1 MKNLSKRIVLAT
13 LFAQALCLG
22 ALEAV
27 AQTYP
32 ALTLE
37 NAIEQ
42 AVLEDDWLAANVE
55 REQAMLEEA
64 LAAAQLPDPRVSIGL
79 SNLPLDTFNLG
90 QEPMTQLRV
99 GINQVIPRGDTLLLS
114 EQKKKQ
120 QSEVNPFL
128 RADRKAKV
136 ELLVSQLW
144 LKSFL
149 SARSIALIEADR
161 SLFQQLIDITSSRYT
176 VGAGLARQQD
186 VVRAQLELLRLD
198 DRLAVLRQAQDS
210 NKQQLAQWVPSALI
224 VGALSDEIPQ
234 RMPPQIRLATLA
246 EAAEFFETH
255 PRIRSHDKQIEVA
268 ATQVALAKQSLKPE
282 YTVGAAYGYRD
293 NAPGGINRADFLTL
307 ELSFDV
313 PLFAEKRQK
322 PLIRASQHSAAA
334 IQVERTLI
342 VKELFANYQQ
352 AVAELNILDERRT
365 LYADLL
371 LAQIND
377 LTEATLSAYT
387 ADEGDFEEVMRAY
400 IAELNTKIDLLQID
414 VERLQVLAR
423 LDYLLAGSAINEE

>member
-176 VGAGLARQQD
+176 VGLGLQGSKTWCAHS
-186 VVRAQLELLRLD
+186 
-198 DRLAVLRQAQDS
+198 S
-210 NKQQLAQWVPSALI
+210 N
-224 VGALSDEIPQ
+224 
-234 RMPPQIRLATLA
+234 
-246 EAAEFFETH
+246 
-255 PRIRSHDKQIEVA
+255 
-268 ATQVALAKQSLKPE
+268 
-282 YTVGAAYGYRD
+282 Y
-293 NAPGGINRADFLTL
+293 
-307 ELSFDV
+307 
-313 PLFAEKRQK
+313 
-322 PLIRASQHSAAA
+322 
-334 IQVERTLI
+334 
-342 VKELFANYQQ
+342 
-352 AVAELNILDERRT
+352 
-365 LYADLL
+365 
-371 LAQIND
+371 
-377 LTEATLSAYT
+377 
-387 ADEGDFEEVMRAY
+387 
-400 IAELNTKIDLLQID
+400 
-414 VERLQVLAR
+414 
-423 LDYLLAGSAINEE
+423 

>member
-149 SARSIALIEADR
+149 SARSIA
-161 SLFQQLIDITSSRYT
+161 
-176 VGAGLARQQD
+176 
-186 VVRAQLELLRLD
+186 
-198 DRLAVLRQAQDS
+198 
-210 NKQQLAQWVPSALI
+210 
-224 VGALSDEIPQ
+224 
-234 RMPPQIRLATLA
+234 
-246 EAAEFFETH
+246 
-255 PRIRSHDKQIEVA
+255 
-268 ATQVALAKQSLKPE
+268 
-282 YTVGAAYGYRD
+282 
-293 NAPGGINRADFLTL
+293 
-307 ELSFDV
+307 
-313 PLFAEKRQK
+313 
-322 PLIRASQHSAAA
+322 
-334 IQVERTLI
+334 
-342 VKELFANYQQ
+342 
-352 AVAELNILDERRT
+352 
-365 LYADLL
+365 
-371 LAQIND
+371 
-377 LTEATLSAYT
+377 
-387 ADEGDFEEVMRAY
+387 
-400 IAELNTKIDLLQID
+400 
-414 VERLQVLAR
+414 
-423 LDYLLAGSAINEE
+423 

>member
-13 LFAQALCLG
+13 LCAQALCLS
-22 ALEAV
+22 ALDAV

-42 AVLEDDWLAANVE
+42 AILEDDWLAANVE

-64 LAAAQLPDPRVSIGL
+64 LAASQLPDPRVLIGL
-79 SNLPLDTFNLG
+79 SNLPLDTFNFG

-99 GINQVIPRGDTLLLS
+99 GINQVIPRGDTLVLS
-114 EQKKKQ
+114 AQKKKQ

-176 VGAGLARQQD
+176 VGAGFASQQD
-186 VVRAQLELLRLD
+186 VVRAELELLRLD
-198 DRLAVLRQAQDS
+198 DRLAMLRQAQDS
-210 NKQQLAQWVPSALI
+210 NKQQLAQWTPSALF
-224 VGALSDEIPQ
+224 VGAVSAEIPQ
-234 RMPPQIRLATLA
+234 RTRPEIRLESLA
-246 EAAEFFETH
+246 EAAEFFDTH
-255 PRIRSHDKQIEVA
+255 PRIRSHNKQIEVA

-293 NAPGGINRADFLTL
+293 NAPRGINRADFLTL

-313 PLFAEKRQK
+313 PLFAEKRQN

-342 VKELFANYQQ
+342 VKELFANYRQ
-352 AVAELNILDERRT
+352 AIAELNILDERRN
-365 LYADLL
+365 LYADFL

-423 LDYLLAGSAINEE
+423 LDYVLTGSTINEE